1 MHWREATSIQ
11 LAAQGLGL
19 DEIDDPGFTPRT
31 DLEYQNFVA
40 KNKFVYSVLHS
51 CVRTLKAKSI
61 VQNHL
66 ATKDG
71 AQALL
76 DLDTYHSSSSAAI
89 VRRSQLYT
97 ALVNFKL
104 DGTWKRS
111 QMDFLTT
118 FLNMLR
124 RHNEYA
130 TGPHDVVSD
139 HSAKSFLR
147 NAIHDAANL
156 RDISTRETQDMA
168 MYNASP
174 MDFPKYLLCLETAAG
189 LHDARTG
196 KVSTLAHVTEMSPPH
211 SSPDAP
217 VDDSEP
223 PMPHTDGSMQINA
236 VDSSRPRLPE
246 PLFKQLSQPGK
257 KAWLQIP
264 DTDKA
269 HFVSALPRSINM
281 HDVASTS
288 EFSPLTDADPPSSS
302 GTAATAPSSTQA
314 TSVNAASQDSKASR
328 PVARDGKH
336 PADPHRLLS
345 QPPSKSKPDS
355 TSSRQSNTVTF
366 SAPTLTPYE
375 AQAAIQSYWATDASD
390 VFYDCVEDF
399 WKAD

>member
-11 LAAQGLGL
+11 LAAQGL

-168 MYNASP
+168 MYNAAP
-174 MDFPKYLLCLETAAG
+174 MDF
-189 LHDARTG
+189 
-196 KVSTLAHVTEMSPPH
+196 
-211 SSPDAP
+211 
-217 VDDSEP
+217 
-223 PMPHTDGSMQINA
+223 
-236 VDSSRPRLPE
+236 
-246 PLFKQLSQPGK
+246 
-257 KAWLQIP
+257 
-264 DTDKA
+264 
-269 HFVSALPRSINM
+269 
-281 HDVASTS
+281 
-288 EFSPLTDADPPSSS
+288 
-302 GTAATAPSSTQA
+302 
-314 TSVNAASQDSKASR
+314 
-328 PVARDGKH
+328 
-336 PADPHRLLS
+336 
-345 QPPSKSKPDS
+345 
-355 TSSRQSNTVTF
+355 
-366 SAPTLTPYE
+366 
-375 AQAAIQSYWATDASD
+375 
-390 VFYDCVEDF
+390 
-399 WKAD
+399 